1 MSELVLGTVQLG
13 LNYGI
18 ANKQGKPDILKA
30 KEIVSEAVNQNIVY
44 FDTAQTYG
52 DSEIVLGIC
61 FSKLNKSKIKVI
73 NKLDPNIDIADRK
86 SVIDSIQKSL
96 KNLRIDSLFGLLLH
110 RPIDF
115 KDWEK
120 RGDKVVK
127 ELKKESLI
135 QNFGISMAYSLDEI
149 IEAAKQTNIDI
160 VQIPM
165 NIWDRRAIE
174 AGILTLLKSKKIRI
188 FIRSVFLQ
196 GLAFLNEKDIPNN
209 LSFLYSL
216 VNDAR
221 NFCNNRGF
229 SVPHFCIQ
237 YVINKCPDEY
247 IVFGAENKEQ
257 IIDNINYIN
266 NEISV
271 DNFIEWEKKF
281 KYIDEK

>member
-1 MSELVLGTVQLG
+1 M
-13 LNYGI
+13 
-18 ANKQGKPDILKA
+18 
-30 KEIVSEAVNQNIVY
+30 
-44 FDTAQTYG
+44 
-52 DSEIVLGIC
+52 
-61 FSKLNKSKIKVI
+61 
-73 NKLDPNIDIADRK
+73 
-86 SVIDSIQKSL
+86 
-96 KNLRIDSLFGLLLH
+96 FGLLLH

-149 IEAAKQTNIDI
+149 IEAVKQTNIDI

-188 FIRSVFLQ
+188 FIRSIFLQ

-281 KYIDEK
+281 KYIDEKLISSVLWEK